1 MNNKSLEEFNE
12 ECLQDPEVKKAVE
25 LDLNLTKEEA
35 TSILRGALD
44 DSEIPYTIR
53 NGEWMSKKKY
63 YAVRKGRTI
72 GVFDNWAECEESVL
86 GFSGSEYKGFKTK
99 EGAQHYLKLKDKRK
113 TYPKHLVTGIKNN
126 PSAGIPVGGLKV
138 SDIYYI

>member
-1 MNNKSLEEFNE
+1 MNNKSLEEFIE

-53 NGEWMSKKKY
+53 LELS
-63 YAVRKGRTI
+63 
-72 GVFDNWAECEESVL
+72 L
-86 GFSGSEYKGFKTK
+86 
-99 EGAQHYLKLKDKRK
+99 
-113 TYPKHLVTGIKNN
+113 
-126 PSAGIPVGGLKV
+126 
-138 SDIYYI
+138 

>member
-1 MNNKSLEEFNE
+1 MNNKSLEEFIE

-53 NGEWMSKKKY
+53 NGE
-63 YAVRKGRTI
+63 
-72 GVFDNWAECEESVL
+72 
-86 GFSGSEYKGFKTK
+86 
-99 EGAQHYLKLKDKRK
+99 
-113 TYPKHLVTGIKNN
+113 
-126 PSAGIPVGGLKV
+126 
-138 SDIYYI
+138 